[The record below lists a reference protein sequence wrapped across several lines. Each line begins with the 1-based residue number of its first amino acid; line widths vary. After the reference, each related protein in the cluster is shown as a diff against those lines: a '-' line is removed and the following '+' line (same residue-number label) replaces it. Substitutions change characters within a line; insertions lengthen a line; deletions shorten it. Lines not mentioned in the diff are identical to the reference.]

1 MSAGALSILIYHRVL
16 AQRDSLFPD
25 EVDARRFA
33 RQLRLLRR
41 HYRVLPLADA
51 VRRLQDGS
59 LPPRAACISF
69 DDGYADNA
77 EIALPLLLQHG
88 LHATFFIATGYLNGG
103 LMWNDR
109 LIASVRA
116 ATSSALDL
124 RALGL
129 PRLPLSNLAQRRA
142 AIATLLAQLKYLPF
156 ARREQLAADIARLAG
171 AGAVKAPQAAMLST
185 AQLRQLAAA
194 GMGIGAHTASHPI
207 LATLPDAT
215 ALADIVAGRHALET
229 LLQLPVPLFAYPNGK
244 YGHDYDA
251 RHLAMVRQ
259 LGFTAALSTDAGVAR
274 TGAAGAALYRLPRFT
289 PWRPGYLGFLWQLR
303 QNRRA
308 QQGHYDR

>member
-1 MSAGALSILIYHRVL
+1 MSEGTLSILIYHRVP
-16 AQRDSLFPD
+16 AQRDPLFPG

-33 RQLRLLRR
+33 HQLRLLRR
-41 HYRVLPLADA
+41 HYHVLPLADA
-51 VRRLQDGS
+51 VRRLQEGS

-109 LIASVRA
+109 LIASVRE
-116 ATSSALDL
+116 ATSHTLDL

-129 PRLPLSNLAQRRA
+129 PRLPLSNLEQRRA
-142 AIATLLAQLKYLPF
+142 TIATLLAQLKYLPF

-171 AGAVKAPQAAMLST
+171 ARPAEAAKAVMLNT
-185 AQLRQLAAA
+185 AQLRRLAAA
-194 GMGIGAHTASHPI
+194 GMDIGAHTASHPI
-207 LATLPDAT
+207 LATLADAA
-215 ALADIVAGRHALET
+215 ALADIVAGREALEQ
-229 LLQLPVPLFAYPNGK
+229 LLQRPVSLFAYPNGK
-244 YGHDYDA
+244 YGHDFGA

-259 LGFTAALSTDAGVAR
+259 LGFTAALSTDAGVPH
-274 TGAAGAALYRLPRFT
+274 TGAAGEALYRLPRFT
-289 PWRPGYLGFLWQLR
+289 PWRQGSLGFLWQLR

-308 QQGHYDR
+308 R